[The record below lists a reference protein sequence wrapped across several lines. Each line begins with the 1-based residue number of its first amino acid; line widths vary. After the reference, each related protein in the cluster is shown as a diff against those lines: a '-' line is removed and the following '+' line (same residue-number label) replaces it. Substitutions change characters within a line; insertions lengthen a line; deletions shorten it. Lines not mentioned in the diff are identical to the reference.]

1 MINSMTG
8 FGRGEVQDEQFKIT
22 IEMKSVNH
30 RYLDV
35 NVRVPRKLSFCEQLI
50 RKNVKKYGS
59 RGKVD
64 VFVNMEYIQGD
75 TAGIKYNEAVAAA
88 YRECVKQI
96 SQDFQLAED
105 LSAYRLSKYPEVI
118 MQEEESLDEE
128 KLTALVT
135 EAMENAGKVFQESRR
150 IEDGGLC
157 EDLLGKLKKVSAL
170 VEQIKDRS
178 PEIVEE
184 YRQKITERIQE
195 LIGDSQID
203 ERVLATELILYAD
216 KICVDEEI
224 VRLQTHV
231 AHMTETLTQ
240 AGDAVG
246 RKLDFLTQEMNREA
260 NTILSKANDSIMSE
274 YGIELKTEIE
284 KIREQIQNIE

>member
-1 MINSMTG
+1 MIYSMTG
-8 FGRGEVQDEQFKIT
+8 FGRGEVQDEQLKIM

-35 NVRVPRKLSFCEQLI
+35 NVRVPRKLSFLEQHI
-50 RKNVKKYGS
+50 RKNVKEYGN

-64 VFVNMEYIQGD
+64 VFVNMEHVQGD
-75 TAGIKYNEAVAAA
+75 ASGIKYNKETAAA

-96 SQDFQLAED
+96 SQDFELEED

-118 MQEEESLDEE
+118 TQEEESLDEDSI
-128 KLTALVT
+128 ASLVDK
-135 EAMENAGKVFQESRR
+135 AMEEAGNMFRESRR
-150 IEDGGLC
+150 IEGSGLQ
-157 EDLLGKLKKVSAL
+157 EDLLCKLGKVSSL
-170 VEQIKDRS
+170 VEQVKARS

-184 YRQKITERIQE
+184 YRQKVTDRIQE
-195 LIGDSQID
+195 LLGDGQLD
-203 ERVLATELILYAD
+203 ERVLATEIILYAD

-231 AHMTETLTQ
+231 AHMTETLAQ
-240 AGDAVG
+240 AKEAVG

>member
-1 MINSMTG
+1 MIYSMTG
-8 FGRGEVQDEQFKIT
+8 FGRGEVQDEQLKIT

-35 NVRVPRKLSFCEQLI
+35 NVRVPRKLSFLEQHI
-50 RKNVKKYGS
+50 RKNVKEYGN

-64 VFVNMEYIQGD
+64 VFVNMEHVQGD
-75 TAGIKYNEAVAAA
+75 ASGIKYNKETAAA

-96 SQDFQLAED
+96 SQDFELEED

-118 MQEEESLDEE
+118 TQEEESLDEDSI
-128 KLTALVT
+128 ASLVDK
-135 EAMENAGKVFQESRR
+135 AMEEAGNMFCESRR
-150 IEDGGLC
+150 IEGSGLQ
-157 EDLLGKLKKVSAL
+157 EDLLCKLGKVSSL
-170 VEQIKDRS
+170 VEQVKARS

-184 YRQKITERIQE
+184 YRQKVTDRIQE
-195 LIGDSQID
+195 LLGDGQLD
-203 ERVLATELILYAD
+203 ERVLATEIILYAD

-231 AHMTETLTQ
+231 AHMTETLAQ
-240 AGDAVG
+240 AKEAVG

>member
-150 IEDGGLC
+150 IEVGGLC

-195 LIGDSQID
+195 LLGDSQID